1 MTSKLSIGSENA
13 MGIDDITNA
22 AEGAFGNDEGGD
34 EQGGGL
40 AGRANYAVD
49 NAQEQHGEKLGG
61 FGDQANEAVDGA
73 QERFGGGQQEEEG
86 Q

>member
-1 MTSKLSIGSENA
+1 

-22 AEGAFGNDEGGD
+22 AKDATGNNEGG
-34 EQGGGL
+34 EGQGGGL
-40 AGRANYAVD
+40 SDKANDAVD
-49 NAQEQHGEKLGG
+49 NTQEHHGEKLGG

-73 QERFGGGQQEEEG
+73 QERFGGGQQEEG

>member
-1 MTSKLSIGSENA
+1 
-13 MGIDDITNA
+13 MGIDNITNA
-22 AEGAFGNDEGGD
+22 AKGAFGKDEGG

-40 AGRANYAVD
+40 ADRANDAVD

-73 QERFGGGQQEEEG
+73 QERFGGGQQEEG